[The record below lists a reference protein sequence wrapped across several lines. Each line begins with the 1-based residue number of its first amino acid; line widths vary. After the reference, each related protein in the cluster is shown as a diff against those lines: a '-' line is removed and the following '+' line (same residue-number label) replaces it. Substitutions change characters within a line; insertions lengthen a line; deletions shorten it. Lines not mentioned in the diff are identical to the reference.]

1 MKQVMMSVLLCLC
14 ALTASA
20 QKPQNNDFFE
30 KFFNAKVNEL
40 AQQLC
45 MTEEQKTKFTP
56 IYRKYMKDMGEL
68 WKAPKAQKKPQ
79 GPPSEEDRVAFAKRR
94 LELQKKA
101 QSIRLKYIDEFATV
115 LNAQQ
120 VSRIYDVEDE
130 IQRKTMQRFNHRHG
144 QGPGMG
150 PHQWKKDKKE

>member
-1 MKQVMMSVLLCLC
+1 MMSVLLCLC

-94 LELQKKA
+94 LELQKTA

-150 PHQWKKDKKE
+150 PHQWKKR